1 MRGAPRVDSMKSTKT
16 SSQDRDNPD
25 GDGHGHTTARH
36 FIFCTGIENSYPVIT
51 TKDGK
56 SLRRDGMALSHHY
69 ERWRED
75 FQLVKD
81 LGITFLRYGPPY
93 YRCHTGPEQYDW
105 SWPDETFPVLRKMQI
120 HPIVDLC
127 HFGVP
132 DWVGGFQDPEWPPLF
147 ADYARAFAERFPWV
161 RFYTPVNEIFIAA
174 RFSAE
179 LGWWNERLHDD
190 GAFVTAL
197 KHCARANVLAE
208 EAILEVQPKALFVQ
222 SESSEY
228 FHPASPGAQKLA
240 DFYNQKRFLSLDL
253 CYGNDVASVMYEYL
267 ADHGMS
273 RNEYH
278 WFLDHGGAVRPHCV
292 MGNDYYITNEHEV
305 LDERGQFRP
314 SGEIFGYY
322 VITRQYFDRY
332 HLPVMHTETNRKDAD
347 DAPAWLWKEW
357 SNVVRLKQDGVPI
370 LGFTWYS
377 LLDQTDWDTAL
388 REVNHHVNPCGLYD
402 LHRKIRPVGE
412 AYRKLIGQWRDQ
424 LPLQSMSRDMYL
436 TAHDRE
442 MPRHPGRTVEAAAGT
457 EHQPPGASQGGQD
470 KSHGR
475 RAEAEAAKS
484 EQDGPDGAHGR
495 GKISRAKAGSG
506 GGLGRGDA
514 DAGRPTGGHSKPV
527 GHV

>member
-1 MRGAPRVDSMKSTKT
+1 MKKAAHAVPRQRRPHDGTAFHLLHR
-16 SSQDRDNPD
+16 DREQLP
-25 GDGHGHTTARH
+25 GHHRRRTASPSAATAWP
-36 FIFCTGIENSYPVIT
+36 C
-51 TKDGK
+51 
-56 SLRRDGMALSHHY
+56 RDHY

-93 YRCHTGPEQYDW
+93 YRCHAGPEQYDW

-132 DWVGGFQDPEWPPLF
+132 DWVGGFQNPEWPPLF

-174 RFSAE
+174 SFSAE

-190 GAFVTAL
+190 GASSPRSST
-197 KHCARANVLAE
+197 ARANVLAE
-208 EAILEVQPKALFVQ
+208 EAILEVQPEALFVQ

-228 FHPASPGAQKLA
+228 FHPALPARRSWPTSTTRSGSSRWTCATGTTSP
-240 DFYNQKRFLSLDL
+240 
-253 CYGNDVASVMYEYL
+253 ASMYEYL
-267 ADHGMS
+267 VDNGMS
-273 RNEYH
+273 REEYH

-347 DAPAWLWKEW
+347 EAPRVAVEG
-357 SNVVRLKQDGVPI
+357 VVQR
-370 LGFTWYS
+370 
-377 LLDQTDWDTAL
+377 
-388 REVNHHVNPCGLYD
+388 
-402 LHRKIRPVGE
+402 RPPQ
-412 AYRKLIGQWRDQ
+412 A
-424 LPLQSMSRDMYL
+424 
-436 TAHDRE
+436 
-442 MPRHPGRTVEAAAGT
+442 
-457 EHQPPGASQGGQD
+457 
-470 KSHGR
+470 GR
-475 RAEAEAAKS
+475 RADPRLHLVQPARPDRLGHRPAGGQPPRQPVRPVRPAP
-484 EQDGPDGAHGR
+484 QDPPGR
-495 GKISRAKAGSG
+495 R
-506 GGLGRGDA
+506 GLPR
-514 DAGRPTGGHSKPV
+514 S
-527 GHV
+527 